1 MLSDKDLLMMQEHH
15 KDLLREAEIER
26 LLRRAREEMPREP
39 NLLSRG
45 LGWLGQ
51 QLVHWGCL
59 LEKHYSPRLEPACGN
74 AHSSSQTSTIA
85 GQKI

>member
-1 MLSDKDLLMMQEHH
+1 MLSDKDLLMMQEHN
-15 KDLLREAEIER
+15 KDLLREAEKER
-26 LLRRAREEMPREP
+26 LLRRARKEMPREP
-39 NLLSRG
+39 NLFSRG

-74 AHSSSQTSTIA
+74 DRSSSQTAAIF
-85 GQKI
+85 GQRI